1 MLSSRSLTGAR
12 SLSMGNRNQQQPG
25 RECHSSVG
33 GRQEEQVFS
42 DTPEGPEACAIA
54 FSLIEK
60 AKANGLNVERYLLQ
74 ILNILPDRF
83 AVNSDADIRD
93 LLPWSVDMK
102 TQFSV

>member
-1 MLSSRSLTGAR
+1 MVGRK
-12 SLSMGNRNQQQPG
+12 NRL
-25 RECHSSVG
+25 
-33 GRQEEQVFS
+33 FS
-42 DTPEGPEACAIA
+42 YTPEGPEASAIA

-74 ILNILPDRF
+74 ILNILPDCF

-93 LLPWSVDMK
+93 LLSWSVDMK